1 MSVEESQRGRGED
14 KICLTKECVTAAA
27 EILRRMDSGVDPCQD
42 FYKFACGGYIEKTV
56 IPDDKSRAS
65 MFSDLGDKLNEQVG
79 MILPSH
85 LPTDLSSQVR
95 TLLEGDILATDPK
108 PFQMVK
114 SVFQSCMN
122 RELIE
127 SRGLE
132 PVRAILK
139 KLGGWP
145 LLEGSDWKGEG
156 FKWYELVYK
165 FRELGFSVDY
175 FYDFSV
181 VTDLK
186 NSTWRTMDLDQPGLG
201 LSREYLM
208 KGLED
213 PDIQAYFTYMKEISI
228 LIGANP
234 DDAEREIMEI
244 LKFEIEIANITL
256 PR

>member
-1 MSVEESQRGRGED
+1 M
-14 KICLTKECVTAAA
+14 
-27 EILRRMDSGVDPCQD
+27 
-42 FYKFACGGYIEKTV
+42 
-56 IPDDKSRAS
+56 RA
-65 MFSDLGDKLNEQVG
+65 
-79 MILPSH
+79 
-85 LPTDLSSQVR
+85 
-95 TLLEGDILATDPK
+95 LLEGDIHATDPK

-127 SRGLE
+127 ARGLE

-145 LLEGSDWKGEG
+145 LLEGSDWNGKG
-156 FKWYELVYK
+156 FKWHELIYK
-165 FRELGFSVDY
+165 FREMGFSVDY

-186 NSTWRTMDLDQPGLG
+186 NSSWRTMDLDQPGLG

-213 PDIQAYFTYMKEISI
+213 SDIQAYLTYIKDISV
-228 LIGANP
+228 LIGAKP
-234 DDAEREIMEI
+234 EDADREMLEM